1 MDLISESI
9 IKYFRLF
16 YPSVPDGVT
25 RQVVNIRQV
34 DDQTFVFD
42 GITHKYKND
51 SDAIQAIVGFVRN
64 NLQFENS
71 WNAYHGSIVKVRDKI
86 VLFLG
91 HSGSGKSTLSTFLS
105 TKPDSFVVSEDIS
118 VINTNTLECVY
129 RYVPIALRKPSYN
142 LLTKEYNCML
152 QILGDTYNDKFIYQY
167 PQVNIEKCV
176 IDCCVLLNR
185 EKNTRT
191 PRLSKVDG
199 EKTYASNSFCHHTMF
214 YNLKCAI
221 KLSSRLPI
229 YSMSYEDLNDAYE
242 FLANY
247 SIE

>member
-1 MDLISESI
+1 MKFSVSVPFSTTAFEMDLISESI

-86 VLFLG
+86 VLFTG
-91 HSGSGKSTLSTFLS
+91 APSTGKTTALKIKYDRLA
-105 TKPDSFVVSEDIS
+105 VE
-118 VINTNTLECVY
+118 NTQKILLE
-129 RYVPIALRKPSYN
+129 
-142 LLTKEYNCML
+142 
-152 QILGDTYNDKFIYQY
+152 
-167 PQVNIEKCV
+167 
-176 IDCCVLLNR
+176 
-185 EKNTRT
+185 
-191 PRLSKVDG
+191 
-199 EKTYASNSFCHHTMF
+199 
-214 YNLKCAI
+214 
-221 KLSSRLPI
+221 
-229 YSMSYEDLNDAYE
+229 
-242 FLANY
+242 
-247 SIE
+247 